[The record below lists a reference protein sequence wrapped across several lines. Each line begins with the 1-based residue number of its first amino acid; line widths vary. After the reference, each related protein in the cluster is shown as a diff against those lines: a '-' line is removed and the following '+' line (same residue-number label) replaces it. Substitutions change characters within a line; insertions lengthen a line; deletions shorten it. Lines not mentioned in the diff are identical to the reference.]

1 MWNNFSLIAVLVS
14 VQSGGGARWKTLVQ
28 SIWQN
33 VNYRRFAIALLL
45 SVLLHLLLVGQ
56 FFVNFTMPQAERS
69 VIEARLVLSPV
80 ASVPP
85 ALTKKAPKPVLA
97 APVAKEILPVAMT
110 AESETITSEVAASET
125 TPSEAVVTRN
135 TQPQLSDAVPIG
147 RTTSPSASDVERSSD
162 AEETGS
168 SINPQA
174 YRYVETDF
182 DVRTEITEN
191 VNASAA
197 GKAKIVY
204 QLLPNNTQYQLK
216 SLIQA
221 KGLASFLIPDLLQT
235 SEGTLG
241 RTGLQPEHYLYQ
253 FGDKA
258 NKTFSANF
266 DWRNQ
271 QLSLHSANGRQ
282 LFELPSGTQD
292 LLSFMYQ
299 FMFVAPMQNMRLS
312 ITNGKKIGTY
322 DYSFEGEVA
331 IDTKMGKFNTLHLS
345 RMAAEG
351 EKKTELWLA
360 LDYQYVPVKI
370 RETEKQGKVYEL
382 LVTSLKT
389 EMPVEAK
396 LISP

>member
-1 MWNNFSLIAVLVS
+1 MWNSFSLIAVLLRAQS
-14 VQSGGGARWKTLVQ
+14 RWQNGWKVQAQ

-33 VNYRRFAIALLL
+33 VNYRRFAVALLL
-45 SVLLHLLLVGQ
+45 SVLLHLLFISQL
-56 FFVNFTMPQAERS
+56 FVDFINHPAERS
-69 VIEARLVLSPV
+69 VIEARLVLPVSALEKQALAPRALVKAAHQESPV
-80 ASVPP
+80 
-85 ALTKKAPKPVLA
+85 KPVLP
-97 APVAKEILPVAMT
+97 APVENKTLPTSIVEPKIVEPTISVTAPTEPIPIDQAELPSITDNSAQAETVKE
-110 AESETITSEVAASET
+110 AE
-125 TPSEAVVTRN
+125 N
-135 TQPQLSDAVPIG
+135 TDLI
-147 RTTSPSASDVERSSD
+147 
-162 AEETGS
+162 
-168 SINPQA
+168 INQQA
-174 YRYVETDF
+174 YIYVETDF

-204 QLLPNNTQYQLK
+204 QLLPNHTQYQLK

-221 KGLASFLIPDLLQT
+221 KGLASLLIPDLLQT
-235 SEGTLG
+235 SEGNVG
-241 RTGLQPEHYLYQ
+241 NEGLQPERYLYQ

-258 NKTFSANF
+258 NKTFSAHF

-271 QLSLHSANGRQ
+271 QLNLHSASGNQ
-282 LFELPSGTQD
+282 TLELAKGTQD

-322 DYSFEGEVA
+322 DYAFEGEET
-331 IDTKMGKFNTLHLS
+331 IDTKMGKLNTIHLM

-382 LVTSLKT
+382 LVSSLKT
-389 EMPVEAK
+389 EMPTQAK
-396 LISP
+396 PVSQ